1 MHAMMEIENSARS
14 PGMDSSLG
22 DLFLQTLQKE
32 LTMSHAQVSET
43 QNEVETNRVELSNC
57 AIAEFRKTSCQYFLQ
72 W

>member
-32 LTMSHAQVSET
+32 LTMSRA
-43 QNEVETNRVELSNC
+43 
-57 AIAEFRKTSCQYFLQ
+57 
-72 W
+72 